1 VRERPRH
8 PPDARDAKKLV
19 VPTKRLV
26 ALAFVATAVAV
37 VAGFVPGVDLAWMG
51 IDALLAAMC
60 GVDALA
66 GRQRRLEVE
75 RRTADIFSVGR
86 ANPVTIVLVN
96 RSDRPVAGTV
106 MDDPFEDATVT
117 GLPGAFEIPAGGS
130 AQLRYEIT
138 PTRRGQR
145 QFGAITVR
153 YGLPLGLFSAQER
166 TSLPED
172 VDVYPDVHA
181 ARALEMLRRQGR
193 EDAALGSLRI
203 RGRHGDTEFERLR
216 PYQRGDEIR
225 HVDWRASARRDDL
238 VVRQYQ
244 AESNQNV
251 VFALD
256 VGRAMRGESGG
267 LTSVDH
273 ALAAALL
280 TADVALR
287 GGDRAGL
294 LTFDDRPR
302 SWLRPSGGRSGGR
315 KLTRAVYALDA
326 GFAAT
331 DYRSAMVFLKT
342 QMKARSLFVIFT
354 NILDPRSAKDLSAA
368 VRSLLPRH
376 LPLCVLMRDVDVEEL
391 ALGLPQPRDR
401 RGGQSTE
408 ADVLVR
414 AAAAESITWRDS
426 VVRMLGN
433 AGALVLDARPED
445 VTPLV
450 VKKYLEVKAR
460 RLL

>member
-1 VRERPRH
+1 M
-8 PPDARDAKKLV
+8 

-26 ALAFVATAVAV
+26 SLAFVAAAVAV
-37 VAGFVPGVDLAWMG
+37 VAGYVPGVDAAW
-51 IDALLAAMC
+51 IAVDVLLVAGA
-60 GVDALA
+60 GVDALS
-66 GRQRRLEVE
+66 GRRRRVEAE
-75 RRTADIFSVGR
+75 RRAADIFSVGR
-86 ANPVTIVLVN
+86 PNAVTIVLSN
-96 RSDRPVAGTV
+96 RSDRAITGTV
-106 MDDPFEDATVT
+106 MDDPIEDAVVT
-117 GLPGAFEIPAGGS
+117 GLPGHFEIPPHGTV
-130 AQLRYEIT
+130 QLRYEIT
-138 PTRRGQR
+138 PTRRGKRKLQ
-145 QFGAITVR
+145 AITVR
-153 YGLPLGLFSAQER
+153 YALPLGLLARQER
-166 TSLPED
+166 IELPED

-193 EDAALGSLRI
+193 EDARLGSLRV
-203 RGRHGDTEFERLR
+203 RGGDTEFERLR
-216 PYQRGDEIR
+216 PYQRGDEMK

-256 VGRAMRGESGG
+256 IGRGMRGAPAASGERSGG
-267 LTSVDH
+267 VTSVDH

-302 SWLRPSGGRSGGR
+302 SFLRPTGGRSGGR

-331 DYRSAMVFLKT
+331 DYRAAMVFLKT
-342 QMKARSLFVIFT
+342 QVKARSLFVLFT
-354 NILDPRSAKDLSAA
+354 NLLDPRGAKDLAAA

-376 LPLCVLMRDVDVEEL
+376 LPLCVLMRDVEVEAL
-391 ALGLPQPRDR
+391 AMAKPQQE
-401 RGGQSTE
+401 G
-408 ADVLVR
+408 DVLVR
-414 AAAAESITWRDS
+414 AAAAESIAWRDGI
-426 VVRMLGN
+426 VRSLRN
-433 AGALVLDARPED
+433 AGALVLDARPEE
-445 VTPLV
+445 VTPLL
-450 VKKYLEVKAR
+450 VKRYLEVKAR

>member
-1 VRERPRH
+1 M
-8 PPDARDAKKLV
+8 

-26 ALAFVATAVAV
+26 TLVFVAAAVAA
-37 VAGFVPGVDLAWMG
+37 VAGYVPGVDAAWIALDG
-51 IDALLAAMC
+51 LLVAACGADALS
-60 GVDALA
+60 
-66 GRQRRLEVE
+66 GRRRRIEAE
-75 RRTADIFSVGR
+75 RRVADIFSIGR
-86 ANPVTIVLVN
+86 PNAVTILLSN
-96 RSDRPVAGTV
+96 RSDHAVTGTV
-106 MDDPFEDATVT
+106 MDDPIEDATVT
-117 GLPGAFEIPAGGS
+117 GLPGHFEIPARGS
-130 AQLRYEIT
+130 VQLRYEIT
-138 PTRRGQR
+138 PTRRGKR
-145 QFGAITVR
+145 QLRGITVR
-153 YGLPLGLFSAQER
+153 YALPLGLLSRQER
-166 TSLPED
+166 IELPED

-193 EDAALGSLRI
+193 EDARLGSLRV
-203 RGRHGDTEFERLR
+203 RGGDTEFERLR
-216 PYQRGDEIR
+216 PYHRGDETK

-256 VGRAMRGESGG
+256 IGRGMRGEAGG

-302 SWLRPSGGRSGGR
+302 SFLRPTGGRSGGR

-331 DYRSAMVFLKT
+331 DYRAAMVFLKT
-342 QMKARSLFVIFT
+342 QVKARSLFVLFT
-354 NILDPRSAKDLSAA
+354 NLLDPRGAKDLAAA
-368 VRSLLPRH
+368 VRSLMPRH
-376 LPLCVLMRDVDVEEL
+376 LPLCVLMRDADVEAL
-391 ALGLPQPRDR
+391 AMAKPQEE
-401 RGGQSTE
+401 G
-408 ADVLVR
+408 DVLVR
-414 AAAAESITWRDS
+414 AAAAESIAWRDGI
-426 VVRMLGN
+426 VRSLRN
-433 AGALVLDARPED
+433 SGALVLDARPEE
-445 VTPLV
+445 VTPLL
-450 VKKYLEVKAR
+450 VKRYLEVKAR